1 MKVIC
6 LTFILLFL
14 ASVASAQTS
23 AIFTLSFDHDG
34 LNTES
39 YAQTVDGVRTVI
51 VPTCVVA
58 GTTRTCS
65 NPITLVLN
73 VVHTVTVIAV
83 GTFGESTSL
92 PFVCDVPKAPV
103 NNKVK
108 K

>member
-1 MKVIC
+1 MKRII
-6 LTFILLFL
+6 LTVVFLFL
-14 ASVASAQTS
+14 ASVAYAQTGT
-23 AIFTLSFDHDG
+23 FTLSFEHDG
-34 LNTES
+34 LNTDS
-39 YAQTVDGVRTVI
+39 YAQTIDGVRTVI

-65 NPITLVLN
+65 NPITLTLN

-83 GTFGESTSL
+83 GTFGESVSL

>member
-1 MKVIC
+1 MKKIY
-6 LTFILLFL
+6 LTFILLLF
-14 ASVASAQTS
+14 ASVVSAQTS
-23 AIFTLSFDHDG
+23 AVFTLSFDHDG
-34 LNTES
+34 LYTDS
-39 YAQTVDGVRTVI
+39 YAQTIDGVRTVI
-51 VPTCVVA
+51 TPTCVVT
-58 GTTRTCS
+58 GNTRTCT

-83 GTFGESTSL
+83 GTFGESVSI